1 MLMTIQFIA
10 VICHNI
16 QSWQGNVPAV
26 GTVPADMF
34 GMGKHYM
41 LNLTIADDS
50 TGGGGEDIFNIIT
63 FSANVA
69 DWDTVGGTDT
79 PLPQP

>member
-1 MLMTIQFIA
+1 MSQYTIVA
-10 VICHNI
+10 
-16 QSWQGNVPAV
+16 GNVPAV

>member
-1 MLMTIQFIA
+1 
-10 VICHNI
+10 
-16 QSWQGNVPAV
+16 
-26 GTVPADMF
+26 
-34 GMGKHYM
+34 M

-50 TGGGGEDIFNIIT
+50 TGGGGENIFNIIT